1 MILLLDNYDSFV
13 HNVARS
19 LRELGATVEV
29 RRSDALGVPEALAL
43 EPSHLVVSPGPCTP
57 SEAGISVDLVRAM
70 AGRVPILGV
79 CLGHQV
85 IAQAYGGRIVPS
97 PDPAHGRAVEIVHHA
112 YGILGGIPSPLTGG
126 LYPSLT
132 VDPSSLPEELVPEA
146 WTQNGEVMALR
157 DRVHPVW
164 GVQFHPES
172 ILTPL
177 GGTIFRNFLALEPVT
192 RTGSASARGG
202 STAAEGR

>member
-1 MILLLDNYDSFV
+1 
-13 HNVARS
+13 
-19 LRELGATVEV
+19 
-29 RRSDALGVPEALAL
+29 
-43 EPSHLVVSPGPCTP
+43 
-57 SEAGISVDLVRAM
+57 
-70 AGRVPILGV
+70 
-79 CLGHQV
+79 
-85 IAQAYGGRIVPS
+85 
-97 PDPAHGRAVEIVHHA
+97 
-112 YGILGGIPSPLTGG
+112 
-126 LYPSLT
+126 LYHSLT